1 MPQVET
7 SNRQNI
13 TSAAS
18 KRLLSVYVGVSLD
31 LGRFASNFNFFRL
44 AFHDGFNRCLQA
56 SVTKKIWVSKPQPVC
71 SVRFLSLF

>member
-31 LGRFASNFNFFRL
+31 LGRFASIFNF
-44 AFHDGFNRCLQA
+44 ASTISSACYEKSTGF
-56 SVTKKIWVSKPQPVC
+56 KISACV
-71 SVRFLSLF
+71 FG